1 MAKSDFNHIPKF
13 SKLPIKPGAPE
24 GSNWGVFGDDDQ
36 VGCFNF
42 LTAKGIVEAARLVRE
57 GKVFRLD
64 NPINYASPPLGGRA
78 TTAHSVVSHENLG
91 MLGFDDLLDNY
102 NTQEGSQWDGLKHVG
117 HTRLQAFY
125 NGATVEDVKQNRKL
139 GVENW
144 KDRIIGRG
152 LLIDVYRHCTQTGR
166 SIDPLT
172 AEKYTVDELKAALK
186 AQGSRL
192 KPGSVVLVRTGWMQA
207 YLNSPAE
214 VKQSMGALENV
225 HACGLDAS
233 REMVAWLWDNR
244 VAAIGSDTFAVEAFP
259 FDFQDEGALHI
270 RALPLLGLS
279 LGEQFNLEALAEDCA
294 QDKRYEFMLVS
305 VPLHVIGGY
314 ASPPNAVA
322 IK

>member
-1 MAKSDFNHIPKF
+1 MGKIDFNKIPKF
-13 SKLPIKPGAPE
+13 SQLPIRPGAPE

-36 VGCFNF
+36 IGCFNF
-42 LTAKGIVEAARLVRE
+42 LTPEGIVEAARLVRE

-64 NPINYASPPLGGRA
+64 NPVNYASPPLGGRA
-78 TTAHSVVSHENLG
+78 TTKHTMVSHENLG
-91 MLGFDDLLDNY
+91 MLGFDDLLDHY

-117 HTRLQAFY
+117 HKRLQAFY
-125 NGATVEDVKQNRKL
+125 NGATVDDVKGNRKL

-152 LLIDVYRHCTQTGR
+152 LLIDAYRYCTMQGR
-166 SIDPLT
+166 VIDPFQP
-172 AEKYTVDELKAALK
+172 EKYSVDELKGALA
-186 AQGSRL
+186 AQGSQL
-192 KPGSVVLVRTGWMQA
+192 KPGTIVIVRTGWMQA
-207 YLNSPAE
+207 YFNAPAE
-214 VKQSMGALENV
+214 VKQAMGRLENV
-225 HACGLDAS
+225 RACGLDAS
-233 REMVAWLWDNR
+233 REMVEWLWDNR

-259 FDFQDEGALHI
+259 FDFQDEGSLHI

-279 LGEQFNLEALAEDCA
+279 LGEQFNLEELAADCA
-294 QDKRYEFMLVS
+294 RDGRYEFMLVS

>member
-1 MAKSDFNHIPKF
+1 MAKIEWNRIPKF
-13 SKLPIKPGAPE
+13 AQLPVRADAPAQA
-24 GSNWGVFGDDDQ
+24 SWGVFGEDDQ
-36 VGCFNF
+36 LGCLNF
-42 LTAKGIVEAARLVRE
+42 LTPQGVIAAAGLVKKGS
-57 GKVFRLD
+57 VFRLD
-64 NPINYASPPLGGRA
+64 APIGFAVPPSIREPVKHTIRNYFD
-78 TTAHSVVSHENLG
+78 V
-91 MLGFDDLLDNY
+91 GFSALDDVLDNY

-152 LLIDVYRHCTQTGR
+152 LLIDVYRHCTETGR
-166 SIDPLT
+166 SIDPLQP
-172 AEKYTVDELKAALK
+172 EKYSVDELKDALK

-207 YLNSPAE
+207 YLGAPAE
-214 VKQSMGALENV
+214 VKQAMGALENV
-225 HACGLDAS
+225 RACGLDAS
-233 REMVAWLWDNR
+233 REMAAWLWDNR
-244 VAAIGSDTFAVEAFP
+244 VAAIGTDTFAVEAFP
-259 FDFQDEGALHI
+259 FDFQDEGTLHI

-279 LGEQFNLEALAEDCA
+279 LGEQFNLEELAADCA

>member
-1 MAKSDFNHIPKF
+1 MAQIDFKKLPKF
-13 SKLPIKPGAPE
+13 SELPIKPGAPE

-42 LTAKGIVEAARLVRE
+42 LTAQGIVQAARLVRE

-64 NPINYASPPLGGRA
+64 NPVNYASPPLGGRA
-78 TTAHSVVSHENLG
+78 TTKHSAISHENLG
-91 MLGFDDLLDNY
+91 ILGFDDLLDNY

-166 SIDPLT
+166 SIDPLQP
-172 AEKYTVDELKAALK
+172 EKYTVDELKGALK

-207 YLNSPAE
+207 YLGAPAE
-214 VKQSMGALENV
+214 VKQAMGALENV
-225 HACGLDAS
+225 RACGLDAS

-244 VAAIGSDTFAVEAFP
+244 VAAIASDTFAVEAFP
-259 FDFQDEGALHI
+259 FDFQDEGTLHI

-279 LGEQFNLEALAEDCA
+279 LGEQFNLEELAADCA

>member
-1 MAKSDFNHIPKF
+1 MGKIDFNKIPKF
-13 SKLPIKPGAPE
+13 SELPVKPGAPE

-36 VGCFNF
+36 IGCFNF
-42 LTAKGIVEAARLVRE
+42 LTPEGIVEAARLVRE

-64 NPINYASPPLGGRA
+64 NPVNYASPPLGGRA
-78 TTAHSVVSHENLG
+78 ITRHSMVSHENLG

-125 NGATVEDVKQNRKL
+125 NGATVDDVKQNRKL

-152 LLIDVYRHCTQTGR
+152 LLIDAFRYCTQRGR
-166 SIDPLT
+166 RIDPFQP
-172 AEKYTVDELKAALK
+172 EKYSVEELKGALA
-186 AQGSRL
+186 AQGSQLR
-192 KPGSVVLVRTGWMQA
+192 PGTIVIVRTGWMQA
-207 YLNSPAE
+207 YFNASPQ
-214 VKQSMGALENV
+214 VKQAMGQLENV
-225 HACGLDAS
+225 RACGLDAS
-233 REMVAWLWDNR
+233 REMVEWLWDNR

-259 FDFQDEGALHI
+259 FDFQDEGSLHI

-279 LGEQFNLEALAEDCA
+279 LGEQFNLEELAADCA
-294 QDKRYEFMLVS
+294 RDGRYEFMLVS
-305 VPLHVIGGY
+305 VPLHVIGGF